1 MRKFKMILPAM
12 LAIAACNNN
21 PAATSAETTN
31 TDTTKAASTMVS
43 GDTTTQPEYDPAKDG
58 LLVGAQFARKLAD
71 TLNVKMYELT
81 MKPGDTATLHSHPDH
96 AVYVVQG
103 GKLAVYFG
111 GTNRVVM
118 DLPTGGALLSG
129 PVSDAAKNIGKT
141 TIKLV
146 IVDMYRPRG
155 NKNINAK

>member
-1 MRKFKMILPAM
+1 MRKFHILIPA
-12 LAIAACNNN
+12 LFIFAACNNSS
-21 PAATSAETTN
+21 PTETQASDTAAQVA
-31 TDTTKAASTMVS
+31 TKPI
-43 GDTTTQPEYDPAKDG
+43 GDTTEQPQYDPSKDG
-58 LLVGAQFARKLAD
+58 LIVGASFSKKLAD
-71 TLNVKMYELT
+71 TLNVKMYEVTL
-81 MKPGDTATLHSHPDH
+81 KPGDSATLHSHPDH
-96 AVYVVQG
+96 AMYVSQG

-111 GTNRVVM
+111 GTNKVVV

-155 NKNINAK
+155 NNNINAR